1 MNHNKKRNTAFLY
14 EALVRELT
22 KAVVIE
28 KNEEKQKTIK
38 GMLRHYFHPDKP
50 LGMELQLYKAL
61 LDENVEKQYADKYVF
76 EVKNEHSKINL
87 DELDKE
93 QTRLINEI
101 NKKLSPNVFS
111 NFVGNYKNLA
121 TIAQIF
127 SKKTP
132 IKEKILLEE
141 KVITDMTS
149 RKEQQSQPEID
160 NLVYKSMVK
169 RFNQQYNESLTK
181 EQKELLFHYISSDQD
196 DGVALKLFLNEEIE
210 RLKANLTI
218 LKESD
223 HFKQNQIL
231 VENGNRI
238 MNYLSDFSKQEIN
251 EECLKKI
258 LKIQELVKEVTG
270 DDQNNNKT

>member
-1 MNHNKKRNTAFLY
+1 
-14 EALVRELT
+14 
-22 KAVVIE
+22 
-28 KNEEKQKTIK
+28 
-38 GMLRHYFHPDKP
+38 
-50 LGMELQLYKAL
+50 
-61 LDENVEKQYADKYVF
+61 
-76 EVKNEHSKINL
+76 
-87 DELDKE
+87 
-93 QTRLINEI
+93 
-101 NKKLSPNVFS
+101 
-111 NFVGNYKNLA
+111 
-121 TIAQIF
+121 
-127 SKKTP
+127 
-132 IKEKILLEE
+132 
-141 KVITDMTS
+141 
-149 RKEQQSQPEID
+149 
-160 NLVYKSMVK
+160 MVK

-210 RLKANLTI
+210 RLKTNLTI

-223 HFKQNQIL
+223 HFKQNQVL